1 MDKLVKISDTKAI
14 RIEGVIVRGERYVSL
29 RQMYRK
35 KDQKDWQ
42 HAKQG
47 ILLDLEKTS
56 KIRRYIKE
64 VVEADEFVE
73 LNFDKDK

>member
-47 ILLDLEKTS
+47 ILLDLEKIG

>member
-35 KDQKDWQ
+35 KDQKEWQ

-47 ILLDLEKTS
+47 IMLDIEKIS